1 MGYVRVIYQFPD
13 NLWWNEC
20 SNQVYYAQDPMKP
33 ERLIGTPSIM
43 QAKLLKILC
52 EYHPSPCP
60 NDQIIKAL
68 WPHGFI
74 SSESLTQAIKRTR
87 DFLNDEHKTLI
98 ENVKLQGYRINII
111 QVIVSENIVD
121 EADCSQKKSVKERI
135 KIEWGKIN
143 VVPYLVFSALYV
155 ALLPVIWWSYGQWY
169 QHELAGITHDLRDL
183 ARLPGITI
191 QKLSEQKLMFAID
204 QHQCS
209 VNYEQKTLECTK
221 N

>member
-33 ERLIGTPSIM
+33 ERLIGTPSII
-43 QAKLLKILC
+43 QTKLLKILC
-52 EYHPSPCP
+52 EYHPAPCP

-98 ENVKLQGYRINII
+98 ENVKLQ
-111 QVIVSENIVD
+111 
-121 EADCSQKKSVKERI
+121 
-135 KIEWGKIN
+135 
-143 VVPYLVFSALYV
+143 
-155 ALLPVIWWSYGQWY
+155 
-169 QHELAGITHDLRDL
+169 
-183 ARLPGITI
+183 
-191 QKLSEQKLMFAID
+191 
-204 QHQCS
+204 
-209 VNYEQKTLECTK
+209 
-221 N
+221 